1 MNEETVAI
9 TKSEYDQLIE
19 DSQFLHALLAAGV
32 DNWPG
37 YDQACQMVG
46 DNE

>member
-1 MNEETVAI
+1 MNEETVTI
-9 TKSEYDQLIE
+9 LKSEYDQMLE
-19 DSQFLHALLAAGV
+19 DVQFLDALLAAGV
-32 DNWPG
+32 DNWSG